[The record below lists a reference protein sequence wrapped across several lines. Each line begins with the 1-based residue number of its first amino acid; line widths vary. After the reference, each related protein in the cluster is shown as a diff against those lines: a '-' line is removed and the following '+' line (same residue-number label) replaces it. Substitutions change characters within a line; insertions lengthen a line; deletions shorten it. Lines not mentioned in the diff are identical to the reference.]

1 MFLGVVWLLVC
12 IFMFSDRVRG
22 LLGFPDNMLVKLDQN
37 ESPFRP
43 PDIIF
48 DSLRDAV
55 ESINFYQTDK
65 LYDEVCSLY
74 AEYAGCSVDRVFI
87 APGADNFY
95 DEFFYH
101 YRGSGIVVAPRPTYF
116 LFEEQASHLNYRV
129 VGPRLR
135 PDEFRLDVDG
145 TIEWAEGADFIYV
158 DNPNN
163 PTGCLITGVE
173 DLRRIVEETG
183 KPVLVDE
190 AYYEF
195 MDGDSMVEYVEDY
208 DNLAVLRTMSKA
220 FCLAGLRITVLIAG
234 NDIKKLLYKKIL
246 KFRVPTPS
254 LVVARDALLNRGYV
268 EKFVGEIRRE
278 RRRLISELN
287 RLGLKAY
294 NSHTN
299 FILVK
304 TNEEGLVSLLR
315 NRGIYV
321 KDVSDQLNDYYMR
334 ITVGD
339 KESNDLL
346 IRTLRELIDA

>member
-1 MFLGVVWLLVC
+1 MVGPLIS

-22 LLGFPDNMLVKLDQN
+22 LLGFPENMLVKLDQN

-48 DSLRDAV
+48 DSLHDAI

-65 LYDEVCSLY
+65 LYDEVCRLY

-101 YRGSGIVVAPRPTYF
+101 YRVSGVVVAPRPTYF
-116 LFEEQASHLNYRV
+116 LFEEQAKHLNYRV
-129 VGPRLR
+129 VGPRLK
-135 PDEFRLDVDG
+135 PDKFKLDAIKV
-145 TIEWAEGADFIYV
+145 IESADRADFIYI

-163 PTGCLITGVE
+163 PTGCLISDVE
-173 DLRRIVEETG
+173 DLKMIVKEAG
-183 KPVLVDE
+183 RPVIVDE

-195 MDGDSMVEYVEDY
+195 MDGDSIVDYVEDY
-208 DNLAVLRTMSKA
+208 SNLAVLRTMSKA
-220 FCLAGLRITVLIAG
+220 FCLAGLRITILIAG
-234 NDIKKLLYKKIL
+234 DNIRELIYKKIL
-246 KFRVPTPS
+246 KFRVPTLS
-254 LVVARDALLNRGYV
+254 LVVAREALLNRGYI
-268 EKFVGEIRRE
+268 EKIVGKICRE
-278 RRRLISELN
+278 RGRLINELN

-304 TNEEGLVSLLR
+304 TDKEGLISLLR
-315 NRGIYV
+315 DRGIYV
-321 KDVSDQLNDYYMR
+321 KDVSTQLKGYYMR

-339 KESNDLL
+339 KKSNDLL
-346 IRTLRELIDA
+346 IKTLKELLDT

>member
-1 MFLGVVWLLVC
+1 MILLLLS
-12 IFMFSDRVRG
+12 IFMLSDRIRR
-22 LLGFPDNMLVKLDQN
+22 LLGFPDNMISKMDQN
-37 ESPFRP
+37 EAPYP
-43 PDIIF
+43 PPHYIF
-48 DSLRDAV
+48 SSLQDAL
-55 ESINFYQTDK
+55 ESINYYQTDK

-74 AEYAGCSVDRVFI
+74 AEYAGCSADRVFL

-101 YRGSGIVVAPRPTYF
+101 YRKSGIVVAPRPTYF
-116 LFEEQASHLNYRV
+116 LFEEQATHLNYKV
-129 VGPRLR
+129 IGPKLR
-135 PDEFRLDVDG
+135 PDEFKLDTDTV
-145 TIEWAEGADFIYV
+145 IEAAREADFIYI

-163 PTGCLITGVE
+163 PTGALISEVD
-173 DLRRIVEETG
+173 DLRAVAEETD
-183 KPVLVDE
+183 KALLVDE

-195 MDGDSMVEYVEDY
+195 MEGDSIINLVEDY
-208 DNLAVLRTMSKA
+208 SNLAVLRTMSKA
-220 FCLAGLRITVLIAG
+220 FCLAGLRITILIAG
-234 NDIKKLLYKKIL
+234 DDIKRQIYKKIL

-254 LVVARDALLNRGYV
+254 LVVARDALLNRDYV
-268 EKFVGEIRRE
+268 EKIVEEIRRE
-278 RRRLISELN
+278 RRRLIRELN

-304 TNEEGLVSLLR
+304 TNGEKLVSLLR

-321 KDVSDQLNDYYMR
+321 KDVSNQLNDYYMR

-346 IRTLRELIDA
+346 IRTLEELLDA